1 MALLKENHPQRDF
14 FIADMFDNLGAS
26 FKDDIASM
34 EHPLFVLSKK
44 KDMRNLEY
52 RNGNVSISIKPT
64 TDGLPT
70 IFDKDVL
77 LYCASLLMTEVNAG
91 RTPPK
96 TLRVSSHDLLVA
108 TNRQTNDDGYR
119 RLKQALNRLTGV
131 MINTNIKTNG
141 REITRGFG
149 VLDSYE
155 VVESSRVKDR
165 MIRLEITLSDWF
177 YNSILGKE
185 VLTINRD
192 YFRLGKPMERRFYEI
207 ARKHCGRKP
216 DWSIGLVPLME
227 KTGSTGTLRLFRSR
241 LKTIAQ
247 DDHLPDYSMAI
258 DSDDMVTF
266 INRNAAEDTQ
276 EILSFDDIPTISKQ
290 AINTAAR
297 IVENAGTGWDFQ
309 YLHQEFT
316 QSIISGAFK
325 PENVNGAFINF
336 VKKKVATVP

>member
-1 MALLKENHPQRDF
+1 MALLKENRPDHDF
-14 FIADMFDNLGAS
+14 FMADIFDNTPV
-26 FKDDIASM
+26 KDDMASM

-44 KDMRNLEY
+44 TDTRCLEY
-52 RNGNVSISIKPT
+52 RKDNVSISIAPSVY
-64 TDGLPT
+64 GLPT
-70 IFDKDVL
+70 IFDKDIL
-77 LYCASLLMTEVNAG
+77 LYCTSLLMRELNEG

-96 TLRVSSHDLLVA
+96 TIRISTHDLLVS
-108 TNRQTNDDGYR
+108 T
-119 RLKQALNRLTGV
+119 NRLTNGLAYERLQMALKRLKGV
-131 MINTNIKTNG
+131 QITTNIKTKK

-149 VLDSYE
+149 VIDHYE
-155 VVESSRVKDR
+155 IIESSKVKNR
-165 MIRLEITLSDWF
+165 MVRLEITLSDWF

-258 DSDDMVTF
+258 DGDDMVTF
-266 INRNAAEDTQ
+266 TNRNAAEDTQ

-309 YLHQEFT
+309 YLHQEFSE
-316 QSIISGAFK
+316 SIISGAFK

-336 VKKKVATVP
+336 VKKKVATAP